1 MSFDIER
8 IRKSTREVARFL
20 KKNPRRPSADAVHD
34 FRTSIRKLETTFTTL
49 DPKPRKTIK
58 RLLRRL
64 AKVRKH
70 AGKTRDMDVL
80 TADALTIKEEEEQD
94 CTVQL
99 IEYLGAERSKSA
111 RKLRVEVD
119 ASGPAL
125 RRGLKKAFKGVDKL
139 LTKAEK
145 NPSDTDATPV
155 TMARALKL
163 SSELN
168 STTRLDRRNLHAYR
182 LKVKELRNVLQLSD
196 HANEQEFVA
205 KLGEVKDAI
214 GEWHDWEQLI
224 GIATPLLDHGASCKV
239 MKHLSSTSKSKYEH
253 AISLVNQ
260 LQSNYLRARTTRRV
274 GRRSKKKTTLSADV
288 LKATSSIAEP
298 DGVLVSS

>member
-20 KKNPRRPSADAVHD
+20 RKNPRRPSADAIHD

-64 AKVRKH
+64 GKAMKH
-70 AGKTRDMDVL
+70 AGKARDMDVL
-80 TADALTIKEEEEQD
+80 TADALTIKEAGEED
-94 CTVQL
+94 CIVQL
-99 IEYLGAERSKSA
+99 LEYLGAERSKFA
-111 RKLRVEVD
+111 RKLRVEID
-119 ASGPAL
+119 ASGTTL
-125 RRGLKKAFKGVDKL
+125 RKGLKKSFKGVEKL
-139 LTKAEK
+139 LTKAEE

-155 TMARALKL
+155 TMARALQL
-163 SSELN
+163 STELN
-168 STTRLDRRNLHAYR
+168 STTSLDRRNLHAYR

-224 GIATPLLDHGASCKV
+224 EIATPLLDHGASCKV
-239 MKHLSSTSKSKYEH
+239 IKHLSSTSKSKYEH

-260 LQSNYLRARTTRRV
+260 LQSNYLRARTTKRV
-274 GRRSKKKTTLSADV
+274 RRRSKKTTLSADV
-288 LKATSSIAEP
+288 LKATSAIAEP
-298 DGVLVSS
+298 DGVIAST